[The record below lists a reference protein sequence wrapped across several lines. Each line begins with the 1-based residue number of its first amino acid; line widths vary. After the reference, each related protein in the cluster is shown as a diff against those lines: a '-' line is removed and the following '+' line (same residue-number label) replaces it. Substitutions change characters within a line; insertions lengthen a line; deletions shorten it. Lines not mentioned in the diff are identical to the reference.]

1 MATLHDDGGGKY
13 IGDRETHGPKVNSG
27 KTGNL
32 SNSSD

>member
-1 MATLHDDGGGKY
+1 METLHDHGGGKY

-32 SNSSD
+32 SNSAN